1 MDENNEIEKD
11 NIKSTLLNENE
22 KEKENNEKINEE
34 ILIKENSNN
43 NINTENAILPENDK
57 EKGYIINTN
66 INTNTYNDNQ
76 NKNETFDHLIT
87 IKYSKIFRIPY
98 FIFGGVF
105 HFYFPCKSFPSN
117 PIKLSEMPTPPFA
130 VIRSE
135 CNYIYN
141 I

>member
-1 MDENNEIEKD
+1 MNENNEIEKD

-57 EKGYIINTN
+57 EKGDIINTN

-135 CNYIYN
+135 CN
-141 I
+141 

>member
-1 MDENNEIEKD
+1 MNENNEIEKD

-57 EKGYIINTN
+57 EKGDIINTN

-135 CNYIYN
+135 CNYI
-141 I
+141 

>member
-57 EKGYIINTN
+57 EKGDIINTN
-66 INTNTYNDNQ
+66 TNININTYNDNQ

-135 CNYIYN
+135 CNYI
-141 I
+141 

>member
-57 EKGYIINTN
+57 EKGDIINTN

-135 CNYIYN
+135 CN
-141 I
+141 

>member
-135 CNYIYN
+135 CNYI
-141 I
+141 

>member
-57 EKGYIINTN
+57 EKGDIINTN

-135 CNYIYN
+135 CNYI
-141 I
+141 

>member
-43 NINTENAILPENDK
+43 NINTANAILPENDK
-57 EKGYIINTN
+57 EKGDIINTN

-135 CNYIYN
+135 CNYI
-141 I
+141 

>member
-1 MDENNEIEKD
+1 MNENNETEKD

-57 EKGYIINTN
+57 EKGDIINTN

-135 CNYIYN
+135 CNYI
-141 I
+141 

>member
-57 EKGYIINTN
+57 EKGDIINTN

-98 FIFGGVF
+98 FRFGGVF

-135 CNYIYN
+135 CN
-141 I
+141 